1 MDKNCW
7 RTPDDLFVP
16 LNAEFNFGM
25 DACASHGAEKCP
37 VYIPPEVD
45 ALSVEWSSYV
55 AVGEACGVADSTVW
69 INPPFNPM
77 TPWVD
82 KVLEEHAAGLDIVLL
97 CNAATGTLWFR
108 KLAEVAAQI
117 RFTTGRVAFLHPET
131 GEQMKGNNA
140 AQCIFVLSH
149 TRKYDERVV
158 WFDV

>member
-7 RTPDDLFVP
+7 RTPDDLFGP
-16 LNAEFNFGM
+16 LHAEFNFGL

-37 VYIPPEVD
+37 VYISPDED
-45 ALSVEWSSYV
+45 ALAQSWRHFV
-55 AVGEACGVADSTVW
+55 AACGVAGRTVW

-140 AQCIFVLSH
+140 AQAIFVLSH
-149 TRKYDERVV
+149 THTYDERVV

>member
-7 RTPDDLFVP
+7 RTPDDLFGP
-16 LNAEFNFGM
+16 LNAEFNFGL
-25 DACASHGAEKCP
+25 DACASHGAQKCSM
-37 VYIPPEVD
+37 YIPPEMD
-45 ALSVEWSSYV
+45 ALVVDW
-55 AVGEACGVADSTVW
+55 GDFMIACGVTTTHHAVW

-140 AQCIFVLSH
+140 AQAIFVLSH
-149 TRKYDERVV
+149 TRTYDERVV

>member
-7 RTPDDLFVP
+7 RTPDDLFGP
-16 LNAEFNFGM
+16 LHTEFNFGM

-37 VYIPPEVD
+37 VYIASEID
-45 ALSVEWSSYV
+45 ALALNWRAWMY
-55 AVGEACGVADSTVW
+55 ACGVQRRTVW

-82 KVLEEHAAGLDIVLL
+82 KVLDEHAAGLDIVLL
-97 CNAATGTLWFR
+97 CNAATGTMWFR

-149 TRKYDERVV
+149 TRTYDERVV

>member
-7 RTPDDLFVP
+7 RTPGDLFGP
-16 LNAEFNFGM
+16 LNTEFNFGM
-25 DACASHGAEKCP
+25 DACASHGAQTCP
-37 VYIPPEVD
+37 VYIDPETD
-45 ALSVEWSSYV
+45 ALRTNWRDWM
-55 AVGEACGVADSTVW
+55 AFCGVQRRPVW

-117 RFTTGRVAFLHPET
+117 RFTTGRVSFLHPET

-140 AQCIFVLSH
+140 AQAIFVLSH
-149 TRKYDERVV
+149 TRAYDERVV